1 MLSKNKKENMT
12 MLKLGQMTTKGF
24 LELGKKIDKIEK
36 RMDVFEKRMD
46 QIEEQIKI
54 SGDSLIDVRITMDRR
69 LNSME
74 EKIEKGVDRMLTV
87 ADHMTKEFS
96 IWKQENAFG
105 AGIESRQDDELKDHE
120 KRIVKIEQKLEV

>member
-12 MLKLGQMTTKGF
+12 MLKFGQMMTKGF

-46 QIEEQIKI
+46 RIEEQIKI

-74 EKIEKGVDRMLTV
+74 EKIEKGVDRMLV
-87 ADHMTKEFS
+87 IADHMAKEFS

-105 AGIESRQDDELKDHE
+105 AGVETRQDDELKDHE
-120 KRIVKIEQKLEV
+120 KRIIKIEQKIGA